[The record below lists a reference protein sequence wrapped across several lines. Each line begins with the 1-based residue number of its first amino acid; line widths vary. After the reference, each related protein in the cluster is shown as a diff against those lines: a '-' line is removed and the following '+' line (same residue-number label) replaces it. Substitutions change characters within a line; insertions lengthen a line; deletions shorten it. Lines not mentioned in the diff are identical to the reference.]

1 MFKNLTEKYKRNILI
16 VQVWQV
22 KEGNNAC
29 VASTIISIKRTMLK
43 FFIFLVPLSLLARM
57 WLNLA
62 EGQFFIPS
70 IKEETLITIKT
81 KTVIL
86 ALISIIIILPFL
98 AEMIPHQYRHHV
110 IHIHHSYKVLSQVRY
125 L

>member
-22 KEGNNAC
+22 KEGNNA
-29 VASTIISIKRTMLK
+29 ATTIISIKRTMLK
-43 FFIFLVPLSLLARM
+43 FFIFLVPLSLLPRM

>member
-98 AEMIPHQYRHHV
+98 AEVIPHQYRHHV
-110 IHIHHSYKVLSQVRY
+110 IHIHHPYKVLSQVRY

>member
-29 VASTIISIKRTMLK
+29 VATTIISIKRTMLK

-70 IKEETLITIKT
+70 IKEETL